1 MHWCNYVFAFK
12 ATNLVHPFFFL
23 FVQKVYTRQ
32 GAGNLFFLSNRSHV
46 VGQFKSKWK
55 VRWVSFMHSS
65 VHLLCIHISTLFMST
80 ICLKWYQ
87 ITSCL
92 IKTMNVW
99 SCAKISSLILCLSL
113 PIFLFNFF
121 WKFFSCSPGKLDDVK
136 KELKQLN
143 KQKEEALKS

>member
-1 MHWCNYVFAFK
+1 MKCTDVTMYLLLRLITLSIH
-12 ATNLVHPFFFL
+12 FFL

-80 ICLKWYQ
+80 ICLKGYQ
-87 ITSCL
+87 ITSCV

-99 SCAKISSLILCLSL
+99 SYAKILPLILCLFL
-113 PIFLFNFF
+113 PIFLSYLFENY
-121 WKFFSCSPGKLDDVK
+121 FSIFQGNLTMWRKN
-136 KELKQLN
+136 LN
-143 KQKEEALKS
+143 NWTNKRKRL